1 MDYIERLFS
10 IMPNRKR
17 RKKPII
23 SGPFPADPDRLQGDK
38 WQYVILTRLD
48 TEPPPKRPPRT
59 KRRHRQD
66 NMASSG
72 VCSSIVRWGSE
83 RRQSF
88 GRKRQQ
94 KQQLFAD
101 ESTESMS
108 SRREVVD
115 GGGTGESTAAP
126 VTAAVNKKPLPA
138 FDVSLSKSSL
148 WVVLWSGALI
158 AGRTYVARRNGL
170 LKSVARASAMA
181 DNLSS

>member
-1 MDYIERLFS
+1 MFDFITL
-10 IMPNRKR
+10 R
-17 RKKPII
+17 RRGKKPII
-23 SGPFPADPDRLQGDK
+23 SGPFPADPDRLHGDK

-72 VCSSIVRWGSE
+72 VCCSIARWGSE

-88 GRKRQQ
+88 GRRRQL
-94 KQQLFAD
+94 KQQLSAD
-101 ESTESMS
+101 ESTKSMS
-108 SRREVVD
+108 TRREVVD

-126 VTAAVNKKPLPA
+126 VMAAVNKKSLPA
-138 FDVSLSKSSL
+138 FDVSVSKSSL
-148 WVVLWSGALI
+148 LVVLWSGAVV

-170 LKSVARASAMA
+170 LKSFARANAMA

>member
-1 MDYIERLFS
+1 MFDLITL
-10 IMPNRKR
+10 R
-17 RKKPII
+17 RRGKKPII
-23 SGPFPADPDRLQGDK
+23 SGPFPADPDRLHGDK

-66 NMASSG
+66 NMTSSG

-88 GRKRQQ
+88 GRRRQP
-94 KQQLFAD
+94 KQQLSAD

-108 SRREVVD
+108 FRREIID
-115 GGGTGESTAAP
+115 GDGTGESTAAAA

-138 FDVSLSKSSL
+138 FDVSISKSSL
-148 WVVLWSGALI
+148 WVVLWSDVVV
-158 AGRTYVARRNGL
+158 AGRTYVTRRNGL
-170 LKSVARASAMA
+170 LKSVARANAMA